1 MANAIAH
8 RLGAAVTLAA
18 VAGRQE
24 KNGNSTATKP
34 VAAAAIGALC
44 GTLPDLLE
52 PACNP
57 NHRQF
62 FHSLACAG
70 IVGAACYRLHQWE
83 PQTSGEEIVR
93 FLLLGIG
100 GAFLIHLAMDAF
112 SPKRLPLIGKL

>member
-8 RLGAAVTLAA
+8 RLGAAITLAA
-18 VAGRQE
+18 VAGREE
-24 KNGNSTATKP
+24 KNGNSDTAKP
-34 VAAAAIGALC
+34 VVAAGIGALC

-52 PACNP
+52 PACHP

-70 IVGAACYRLHQWE
+70 LIGTACYSLYQWE

-93 FLLLGIG
+93 FLLLAVG
-100 GAFLIHLAMDAF
+100 GAFLTHLAIDAL
-112 SPKRLPLIGKL
+112 SPKGLPLIGKL